1 MRNKFE
7 LFVKLYLPH
16 NKMIRRRFGSKN
28 IDDLLVNKRHQK
40 CVPKNLNRFKAPL
53 VSGDFPSRVSL
64 IEEQSS
70 IKEEESFNISVKS
83 EVKIFFILIPIKL

>member
-1 MRNKFE
+1 
-7 LFVKLYLPH
+7 
-16 NKMIRRRFGSKN
+16 MIRRRFGSKN

-83 EVKIFFILIPIKL
+83 EVKIFIILIPIKL